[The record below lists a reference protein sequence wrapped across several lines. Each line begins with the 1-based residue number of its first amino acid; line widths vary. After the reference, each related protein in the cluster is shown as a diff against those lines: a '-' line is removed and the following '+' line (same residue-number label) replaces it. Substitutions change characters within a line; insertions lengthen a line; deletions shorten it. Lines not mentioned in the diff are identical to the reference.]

1 MFFQDVF
8 QRLPILKRDSS
19 CLARNLG
26 ARGFFM
32 VILKRAF
39 FANVVDSFAIVRFL
53 ILVYNLIET
62 SLRDDR
68 SLSKLISE
76 IDEALVSKEL

>member
-1 MFFQDVF
+1 
-8 QRLPILKRDSS
+8 
-19 CLARNLG
+19 
-26 ARGFFM
+26 M